1 MKQRRWRDTL
11 IELGTSARCPARGR
25 TMPKRILIVDDLE
38 QIRKLIR
45 AYLDEETEFLVC
57 GEATD
62 GLDAIDK
69 AQNLK
74 PDLIIL
80 DASMPHMN
88 GIEAA
93 PKLKKLLPKTPIIL
107 FTFHESMMHG
117 FDASEIGVDAVVTKD
132 RGMFPLKESVKALL
146 QRRHLTARPK
156 L

>member
-1 MKQRRWRDTL
+1 
-11 IELGTSARCPARGR
+11 
-25 TMPKRILIVDDLE
+25 MPKPILIVDDLE
-38 QIRKLIR
+38 QMRKLIR

-57 GEATD
+57 GEASD

-80 DASMPHMN
+80 DASMPRMN

-93 PKLKKLLPKTPIIL
+93 PKLKKLLPETAIIL

-117 FDASEIGVDAVVTKD
+117 FDASEIGIDAVVTKD
-132 RGMFPLKESVKALL
+132 RGKFPLRESVKTLL
-146 QRRHLTARPK
+146 RRRHLTARPK